1 MFAQTVYPFIDLK
14 QFIVHFSFL
23 IHNYFIITGL
33 RSFKI
38 DGGKLYAGKSMVS
51 DPTSALGLASAHF
64 PTLMTSPTIIR
75 LARSSSKPLSRFS
88 SATVILCFRAISPS
102 VSPCRTR
109 YSPFFVPDGK
119 EIIPLMPRIGRFPIR
134 NRFWF
139 PEVTSFTALDV
150 VEHFPELIRPTK
162 VGLRTSE
169 VAFACAAKATIR
181 PLSRIPDVMA
191 FRMAFCTSLF
201 FFASIV
207 FQ

>member
-1 MFAQTVYPFIDLK
+1 M
-14 QFIVHFSFL
+14 
-23 IHNYFIITGL
+23 G
-33 RSFKI
+33 
-38 DGGKLYAGKSMVS
+38 S

-64 PTLMTSPTIIR
+64 PTLMTSPTFIR

-88 SATVILCFRAISPS
+88 SATVILCFHAISPS

-207 FQ
+207 FKDIKNRHSCHLSNGAS